1 MMSSHPLYVLH
12 YECTK
17 CQTLYDVVW
26 DSMHEHEPPSQC
38 PECASPVRRFVG
50 SSYRARPQEHAAAG
64 RPARQ
69 RQERRTA

>member
-26 DSMHEHEPPSQC
+26 DSMREQEPPSHC

-50 SSYRARPQEHAAAG
+50 SSYRARPEERG
-64 RPARQ
+64 IPGRLIRERSERRPA
-69 RQERRTA
+69 